1 MKKTNSIKKLEHIAN
16 LLRQAVIKMLAKA
29 KSGHTA
35 GALGM
40 ADVFAALYFNAASY
54 DAKKPDWE
62 KRDRI
67 ILSNGHIC
75 PVMYASMAFAGFFPM
90 DELLT
95 LRKINSRLQGHPHNL
110 SLPGVETSSGP
121 LGQGVSQ
128 AAGLALGLKMKKS
141 SSFVYL
147 LTSDGE
153 HDEGQTWEAIMFAK
167 KYSLNNLINIVDR
180 NFIQISGSTEKVMP
194 LGKLKE
200 KYKAF
205 GWHVIDI
212 NGNSMKEVV
221 EAIKKAK
228 QAAKSKNTPVCIIA
242 NTVPGKGVS
251 FIENNYEWHG
261 KPPTDVEA
269 EEALRQLEDIRKRI

>member
-153 HDEGQTWEAIMFAK
+153 HDEGQTW
-167 KYSLNNLINIVDR
+167 
-180 NFIQISGSTEKVMP
+180 
-194 LGKLKE
+194 
-200 KYKAF
+200 
-205 GWHVIDI
+205 
-212 NGNSMKEVV
+212 
-221 EAIKKAK
+221 
-228 QAAKSKNTPVCIIA
+228 
-242 NTVPGKGVS
+242 
-251 FIENNYEWHG
+251 
-261 KPPTDVEA
+261 
-269 EEALRQLEDIRKRI
+269 